1 MFFYFLNSPAEQK
14 KSGHGTKSFRGTKVG
29 KPWFNMNEKSA
40 TIFFDVAAAFD
51 KVWHKGL
58 IYKLFELKVPFYL
71 IAIISAFLK
80 DRTFQV
86 KVEGC
91 FSSTY
96 IIKCG
101 VPQGGVLSPTLF
113 SIYINDIPIITTD
126 KEICLLFA
134 DDLVYQLRYK
144 YKEKNK
150 LIENAKLEAEKRVQE
165 YLNKLEQWT
174 NDWRLTLAPHKCGQ
188 ITFTK
193 AKNQETDDLLNVRL
207 YNVNIP
213 IEKFPK
219 FLGILFDRRLSFREH
234 CLNVDNK
241 IFDRMNIL
249 KILSFDKNWRLDEKT
264 LIRMYKSIVRSVID
278 YACVTSQAFN
288 CDSKKDY
295 EIIQNDAL
303 RIIFRK
309 TIMDKVSIVDLRK
322 KAGVASIEEIHAELI
337 ERFYGRAIVSNNPLI
352 MMMFEKYERFKK
364 RSYFDQNVAVNENGE
379 VDLCMLDFVRNHNRE
394 ISVKRETHPTTLCG
408 ASNIIKEFIFDDFA
422 VGSGGI
428 G

>member
-1 MFFYFLNSPAEQK
+1 
-14 KSGHGTKSFRGTKVG
+14 
-29 KPWFNMNEKSA
+29 
-40 TIFFDVAAAFD
+40 
-51 KVWHKGL
+51 
-58 IYKLFELKVPFYL
+58 
-71 IAIISAFLK
+71 
-80 DRTFQV
+80 
-86 KVEGC
+86 
-91 FSSTY
+91 
-96 IIKCG
+96 
-101 VPQGGVLSPTLF
+101 
-113 SIYINDIPIITTD
+113 
-126 KEICLLFA
+126 
-134 DDLVYQLRYK
+134 
-144 YKEKNK
+144 
-150 LIENAKLEAEKRVQE
+150 
-165 YLNKLEQWT
+165 
-174 NDWRLTLAPHKCGQ
+174 
-188 ITFTK
+188 
-193 AKNQETDDLLNVRL
+193 
-207 YNVNIP
+207 
-213 IEKFPK
+213 
-219 FLGILFDRRLSFREH
+219 
-234 CLNVDNK
+234 
-241 IFDRMNIL
+241 MNIL

-309 TIMDKVSIVDLRK
+309 TIMDKVSIDDLRK
-322 KAGVASIEEIHAELI
+322 KAGVTSIEKRHAELM

-379 VDLCMLDFVRNHNRE
+379 VDLCMLDFVRNHNKE